1 MQKFCRIALAVSLSV
16 SFSLGSYSAF
26 AFDDTAKELSV
37 PLLAPESQHIT
48 ASKRITARFTRG
60 HYKKVSINDTLSQEV
75 FDRFIK
81 QLDYSRNIFL
91 SSDITTLQKQSVD
104 FDDVF
109 ARGKLTAAYDIYN
122 LNMQRRLERYEYA
135 LGLLNSEVMP
145 VDSKDEGEEKAQTSP
160 FDFSKDEVYTYD
172 REEAPWATSQ
182 AELDEL
188 WRIKVKSDV
197 LNLLLAGKEWPDTK
211 EVLTKRYKYAIKRI
225 KQSESEDVFQL
236 IMNSFA
242 RVVEPHTSY
251 LSPRNAERFQMEM
264 NLSLEGI
271 GAVLRAEEDYTVIQ
285 SVVSGGP
292 ADVSNALKPK
302 DRIVGVAQA
311 DKNFEDV
318 IGWRL
323 DDVVEKIKGPKGTTV
338 RLQVLSGESDNISE
352 IKEVTIVRDKIKLE
366 NKAAKSEIYFEEGGL
381 EKAKKEADES
391 NDNEANSN
399 KTENIQTNNIDKFEK
414 DKIQIEKPDTRVTG
428 EVTPMKKGQ
437 KLGVITIPSFY
448 NNLSSDVKKEIEKL
462 KAQDVIGIIVDLRSN
477 GGGSLPEATLLTG
490 LFIDQGPVVQIRD
503 GANRVDVHRDTD
515 GISYYDGPLTVM
527 VDRYSASASEIF
539 AAAIQDY
546 GRGLIVGEHTF
557 GKGTV
562 QQHRGLGR
570 VYDLYENP
578 LGSIQYTIAKFYRIN
593 GGSTQHRGVLPDIAF
608 PTAVDPEDWGESK
621 EENALPWDKIN
632 KAEYAKLNDITID
645 VTYLT
650 DLYKK
655 RIKDN
660 SEFNYLLDDI
670 ETYKAEKDD
679 KTISLNLEE
688 RKTKREERKE
698 KRLIRA
704 NERLISMGKEAVK
717 DLDDLPDEL
726 DELDPFLDETA
737 RITFDFV
744 NLGKIAKK

>member
-1 MQKFCRIALAVSLSV
+1 MQKICRIALAVSLSV
-16 SFSLGSYSAF
+16 SFSIGSNYAF
-26 AFDDTAKELSV
+26 AQDEALNEI
-37 PLLAPESQHIT
+37 PLPALAPETQHAT
-48 ASKRITARFTRG
+48 ASKRIAARFTRG
-60 HYKKVSINDTLSQEV
+60 HYKKVKIDDVLSQEV
-75 FDRFIK
+75 FDRYIK
-81 QLDYSRNIFL
+81 QLDYGRNVFL
-91 SSDITTLQKQSVD
+91 ATDIAEFKKHSLD

-109 ARGKLTAAYDIYN
+109 ARGKLSIAYSIYN
-122 LNMQRRLERYEYA
+122 VNMQRRLERYQYA
-135 LGLLNSEVMP
+135 LSLL
-145 VDSKDEGEEKAQTSP
+145 DKDIVSDDKAQQAP
-160 FDFSKDEVYTYD
+160 FDFTTKEVYAYD
-172 REEAPWATSQ
+172 REDAPWAQSK

-188 WRIKVKSDV
+188 WRIKVKADA
-197 LNLLLAGKEWPDTK
+197 LNLILAGKEWPKAK
-211 EVLTKRYKYAIKRI
+211 EVLTKRYKYAIKRL

-236 IMNSFA
+236 VMNSFA

-292 ADVSNALKPK
+292 ADQSKALKAK
-302 DRIVGVAQA
+302 DRIVGVAQEGK
-311 DKNFEDV
+311 DFEDI

-323 DDVVEKIKGPKGTTV
+323 DDVVDKIKGPKGTTV
-338 RLQVLSGESDNISE
+338 RLQILSAESDDMSE
-352 IKEVTIVRDKIKLE
+352 VKEVVIVRDKIKLE
-366 NKAAKSEIYFEEGGL
+366 NKAAKSAIYFEHGGK
-381 EKAKKEADES
+381 ESDDTSAKSES
-391 NDNEANSN
+391 A
-399 KTENIQTNNIDKFEK
+399 T
-414 DKIQIEKPDTRVTG
+414 KPET
-428 EVTPMKKGQ
+428 KGQ
-437 KLGVITIPSFY
+437 GKKLGIITIPSFY
-448 NNLSSDVKKEIEKL
+448 NNLSADVKKEIAKL
-462 KAQDVIGIIVDLRSN
+462 KEQAVEGIIIDLRGN

-490 LFIDQGPVVQIRD
+490 LFIDKGPVVQIRD
-503 GANRVDVHRDTD
+503 GANRVDVHKDKD

-546 GRGLIVGEHTF
+546 GRGVIVGEHTF

-562 QQHRGLGR
+562 QQHRGLSR

-608 PTAVDPEDWGESK
+608 PTAVDPQEWGESK
-621 EENALPWDKIN
+621 EENALPWDQIQ
-632 KAEYAKLNDITID
+632 KAKYSQLNDIRAD
-645 VTYLT
+645 VDNLT
-650 DLYKK
+650 ARYQQ

-660 SEFNYLLDDI
+660 SEFNYLLADI

-679 KTISLNLEE
+679 KVISLNLEE
-688 RKTKREERKE
+688 RRNKREERKK

-704 NERLISMGKEAVK
+704 NERLVSMGKAK
-717 DLDDLPDEL
+717 IADLEDLPDDL

-737 RITFDFV
+737 RITFDLV